1 MLEAKASCTTS
12 GVAMSERR
20 PVTLADVAKVAGV
33 AKSTASYAFS
43 DPNRLSVAT
52 TQRVLDAALELGY
65 AGPSALGRA
74 LASGRTSVVAV
85 VTRALLES
93 PDTDPF
99 ALRVV
104 DGISRELASLGY
116 GVLLLPPITDAATRT
131 LHARAI
137 YDAAITVRRIDG
149 IEETDAMLAQRGV
162 PWVRLDGTP
171 NEEKAVTIDSVAP
184 SVQLLRA
191 LLDWGHER
199 IATVA
204 LRPTLED
211 TEPALLDGAASRRL
225 IAGLPSSVPQHV
237 PRARLEAFARVGIA
251 PSHIAICPIVT
262 REHAYEAGKKLL
274 SLPPADRPTAI
285 VCQADVYAWGVWDAA
300 KDLGLRVPEDV
311 SITGFDGLTEG
322 VFAELD
328 LTSVAQDGTQKGR
341 LIARWVTLACA
352 GPDAPPPFELP
363 LSIRWGSSAGPAP
376 RS

>member
-1 MLEAKASCTTS
+1 MKR
-12 GVAMSERR
+12 VAMSERR
-20 PVTLADVAKVAGV
+20 PVTLADVARAAGV

-43 DPNRLSVAT
+43 DPSRLSPAT
-52 TQRVLDAALELGY
+52 TQRILDTAHELGY
-65 AGPSALGRA
+65 WGPSALGRA

-116 GVLLLPPITDAATRT
+116 GVLLLPPITDAGTHK
-131 LHARAI
+131 LHAGAI

-171 NEEKAVTIDSVAP
+171 DEEKAVTIDAVSP
-184 SVQLLRA
+184 SVELLRA

-199 IATVA
+199 IATVT

-211 TEPALLDGAASRRL
+211 THPVFLDGPASKEL
-225 IAGLPSSVPQHV
+225 IEGLPASVPQRV

-251 PSHIAICPIVT
+251 PSHISACPIVA
-262 REHAYEAGKKLL
+262 REHAYDAGSKLL
-274 SLPPADRPTAI
+274 SLPPAVRPTAI

-328 LTSVAQDGTQKGR
+328 LTTVVQDGTEKGR
-341 LIARWVTLACA
+341 LIARWITLACT
-352 GPDAPPPFELP
+352 GPDVPPPFDLP
-363 LSIRWGSSAGPAP
+363 LTVRWGSSAGPAP
-376 RS
+376 QS

>member
-1 MLEAKASCTTS
+1 
-12 GVAMSERR
+12 MSERR
-20 PVTLADVAKVAGV
+20 PVTLADVAQAAGV

-43 DPNRLSVAT
+43 DPSRLSPTT
-52 TQRVLDAALELGY
+52 TQRVLDAARELGY
-65 AGPSALGRA
+65 SGPSALGRA

-116 GVLLLPPITDAATRT
+116 GVLLLPPITDAATRK
-131 LHARAI
+131 LHAGAI

-171 NEEKAVTIDSVAP
+171 DEEKAVAIDAQAP
-184 SVQLLRA
+184 SIELLTA
-191 LLDWGHER
+191 LVGWGHER

-204 LRPTLED
+204 LRPTLEE
-211 TEPALLDGAASRRL
+211 TEPALLHAEDAKAL
-225 IAGLPSSVPQHV
+225 VEGLPGSVPQRV
-237 PRARLEAFARVGIA
+237 PRARLEAFARVGVM
-251 PSHIAICPIVT
+251 PSHVAVCPIVT
-262 REHAYEAGKKLL
+262 REHAYDAGKELL
-274 SLPPADRPTAI
+274 SLPVGVRPTAI

-300 KDLGLRVPEDV
+300 RDLGLRVPEDV

-322 VFAELD
+322 VFAHLD
-328 LTSVAQDGTQKGR
+328 LTSVVQDGTQKGR
-341 LIARWVTLACA
+341 LIARWVALACA
-352 GPDAPPPFELP
+352 SDELPPPFDLP
-363 LSIRWGSSAGPAP
+363 LAVRWGSSAGPAP
-376 RS
+376 EA